1 VGLELL
7 PARRAGFY
15 CWKKKLVAK
24 REKFTVAALVA
35 GEKMSWW
42 RRLGCYYSRWC

>member
-7 PARRAGFY
+7 SVRRAGFY

-24 REKFTVAALVA
+24 REKLTVAAFVA
-35 GEKMSWW
+35 SEKMSW
-42 RRLGCYYSRWC
+42 

>member
-35 GEKMSWW
+35 GEKMSWL